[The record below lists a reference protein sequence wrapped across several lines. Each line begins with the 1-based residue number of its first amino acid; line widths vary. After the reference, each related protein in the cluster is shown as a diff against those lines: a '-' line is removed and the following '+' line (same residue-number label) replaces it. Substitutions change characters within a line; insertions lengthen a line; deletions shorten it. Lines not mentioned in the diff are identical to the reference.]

1 MKRKISIFILILAL
15 AICTVPQQDALAL
28 TPPKEPMYRYEVP
41 RDFIWWL
48 YDKKESEQESEYAQE
63 FIKAYKDEQGYLL
76 VPKITDAVLDDV
88 CWGYEGISVN
98 YGFHKG
104 DISWVMYVRPAK
116 DCKEQYAYTF
126 DYYSNDIVELVN
138 KKEGGIELNKNKSY
152 EWIYEEDPQRS
163 CIITEYYLKKRLR
176 LGDHT
181 TVDCVQK
188 NWHKKYL
195 YNNQGYVH
203 VTLHF
208 IKDGMYIW
216 LTSHLHEGQE
226 NATFDTLKTCT
237 FEKMPTNPKLSLD
250 KKKNKIS
257 KKNAIL
263 HTTLQNP
270 TNQNFTHVE
279 LWLYD
284 KKEKR
289 YRKFLRRKVTKKSMR
304 KEKVALKFNVQKIV
318 KDWRKQSARRNQSS
332 FPLKR
337 KKKYKYMVRT
347 KVLGKYLA
355 VKGSFQLK

>member
-1 MKRKISIFILILAL
+1 MKRKISTFILILAL
-15 AICTVPQQDALAL
+15 TICTVPQQDALSMPPL
-28 TPPKEPMYRYEVP
+28 GITYHYETPQG
-41 RDFIWWL
+41 FIWWL
-48 YDKKESEQESEYAQE
+48 YDKKPSRDVQDK
-63 FIKAYKDEQGYLL
+63 FIKVYKDEQGYLA
-76 VPKITDAVLDDV
+76 VPQIRDAELRDV
-88 CWGYEGISVN
+88 RWESGELSVN
-98 YGFHKG
+98 YSFAKN
-104 DISWVMYVRPAK
+104 DVSWEINVCPIK
-116 DCKEQYAYTF
+116 DCKKKS
-126 DYYSNDIVELVN
+126 YYSDDIVELAKN
-138 KKEGGIELNKNKSY
+138 RHHFEELNKKYEYTRTFSY
-152 EWIYEEDPQRS
+152 SQRTYY
-163 CIITEYYLKKRLR
+163 ITNYFFKRKLQ
-176 LGDHT
+176 LGNQT
-181 TVDCVQK
+181 TVDCVQG
-188 NWHKKYL
+188 NTYAKYPDL
-195 YNNQGYVH
+195 DMENVSVDLHFFTEGMYVSVDGYVPA
-203 VTLHF
+203 L
-208 IKDGMYIW
+208 
-216 LTSHLHEGQE
+216 GQE
-226 NATFDTLKTCT
+226 NMVADALKTCT

-355 VKGSFQLK
+355 VKGSFKLK